1 MFFPKYVTALITF
14 YIFVTKP
21 CEFSSY
27 KKKQRLP
34 TLWLC
39 DFTYKQKGSLSEG
52 YGGSIK

>member
-14 YIFVTKP
+14 HIFVTKP